1 MQSRPAPAKTPR
13 RAVDGVLLLDKGN
26 GLTSNAA
33 LQRAKR
39 LFNAAKA
46 GHTGTLDP
54 MATGLLP
61 LCFGEATKF
70 SSDLLESDK
79 TYEAIVALG
88 VTTDTADAEGRVLQR
103 SPVTVIRGDVES
115 ALTRFRGAIEQVPPM
130 HSALKHQ
137 GRPLYSYAREG
148 TSIER
153 AARAVVIHRLDLVQF
168 VDDRLAIEVECSKGT
183 YIRTLAE
190 EIGAALGCGAHLAG
204 LRRTRVGALGIVDA
218 VDLETL
224 ERLDPA
230 ARDARLRPL
239 DSLVAALPDVSL
251 DADSARRFG
260 QGQSIAGPGFG
271 APGAVR
277 VYADARFLGVGKVA
291 EDGALLPAR
300 LVAQTP
306 ARVTA

>member
-1 MQSRPAPAKTPR
+1 MQSGPASAKTPR

-61 LCFGEATKF
+61 VCFGEATKF
-70 SSDLLESDK
+70 SADLLESDK
-79 TYEAIVALG
+79 TYDAVIALG
-88 VTTDTADAEGRVLQR
+88 VTTDTADAEGQILKR
-103 SPVTVIRGDVES
+103 SPVTVSRSEVES
-115 ALTRFRGAIEQVPPM
+115 AMARFRGAIEQVPPM
-130 HSALKHQ
+130 HSALKHR

-148 TSIER
+148 ASIER
-153 AARAVVIHRLDLVQF
+153 APRAVIIHRLDLVQF
-168 VDDRLAIEVECSKGT
+168 AGDRLAIEVECSKGT

-204 LRRTRVGALGIVDA
+204 LRRTRVGALAIADA
-218 VDLETL
+218 VNLETL
-224 ERLDPA
+224 ERLEPA
-230 ARDARLRPL
+230 ARDALLRPL
-239 DSLVAALPDVSL
+239 DSLVVALPAVRL
-251 DADSARRFG
+251 DADSARRFNH
-260 QGQSIAGPGFG
+260 GQSVAEPGFG

-277 VYADARFLGVGKVA
+277 VYADTRFLGVGTVTA
-291 EDGALLPAR
+291 DGVLAPAR

-306 ARVTA
+306 ARVSA

>member
-1 MQSRPAPAKTPR
+1 MQSRPTPTKTPR

-39 LFNAAKA
+39 LFSAAKG

-61 LCFGEATKF
+61 VCFGEATKF

-88 VTTDTADAEGRVLQR
+88 VTTDTADAEGRILQR
-103 SPVTVIRGDVES
+103 SPVASSMSDVES
-115 ALTRFRGAIEQVPPM
+115 ALARFRGAIEQVPPM

-153 AARAVVIHRLDLVQF
+153 APRSVVIHRLVLVQF
-168 VDDRLAIEVECSKGT
+168 ADERLTIEVECSKGT

-204 LRRTRVGALGIVDA
+204 LRRTRVGALDIADA
-218 VDLETL
+218 VNLETL
-224 ERLDPA
+224 EQLEPV
-230 ARDARLRPL
+230 ARDALLRPL
-239 DSLVAALPDVSL
+239 DSLVAALPAVSL
-251 DADSARRFG
+251 EAGGARRFG

-277 VYADARFLGVGKVA
+277 VYADNRFLGVAKVA
-291 EDGALLPAR
+291 ADGVLVPAR